1 MLKKFETIN
10 VGDNASFT
18 KTITETDIYLYCG
31 ISGDFNPLH
40 VDELYAHKAL
50 FKGRVAHGLLVA
62 GLLSNVL
69 GMKLPGPGTIYIS
82 QNLKFFKPAYINDT
96 ITAKVEV
103 LDKIPS
109 KHHII
114 LRTYCVNQS
123 SEYIMDGEAKVLFDP
138 DSTSSEIEI

>member
-1 MLKKFETIN
+1 MIRRFESIEIGET
-10 VGDNASFT
+10 ASFT

-40 VDELYAHKAL
+40 VDQLYANKAI

-62 GLLSNVL
+62 SLISHVL
-69 GMKLPGPGTIYIS
+69 GMKLPGPGTIYIT
-82 QNLKFFKPAYINDT
+82 QTIKYYKPAYINDT
-96 ITAKVEV
+96 ITAMVEV

-114 LRTYCVNQS
+114 LRTYCLNQNN
-123 SEYIMDGEAKVLFDP
+123 ECIIDGEAKVLFDP
-138 DSTSSEIEI
+138 EVPEGNE